1 MQYCNT
7 CSHLRRLSSQQVSV
21 YSKKILARAR
31 HSEMPSLRAQLA
43 HWFIWYKFYTGR
55 HQSESDLLESIR
67 TSYVEQD
74 VPLDPPAGIA
84 TSDEFEVVREEKEL
98 VAGQRWKIDHVSKK
112 NVDIESDKVIVYWH
126 GGAFI
131 RKVSLCPDLKPTAPD
146 ALTVPNC
153 TPGHASTLAIPH
165 QPDLQH
171 VHPRDNPPL
180 HPRPP
185 LNLHPRHSSLS
196 APSPLFTIRPQ
207 V

>member
-1 MQYCNT
+1 
-7 CSHLRRLSSQQVSV
+7 
-21 YSKKILARAR
+21 
-31 HSEMPSLRAQLA
+31 MPSLRAQLA
-43 HWFIWYKFYTGR
+43 HWLIWYKFYTGR
-55 HQSESDLLESIR
+55 HQSEADLLEGIR
-67 TSYVEQD
+67 TSHVEQD
-74 VPLDPPAGIA
+74 VPLDPPTEIA
-84 TSDEFEVVREEKEL
+84 TSDDFEVVREEKEL
-98 VAGQRWKIDHVSKK
+98 VAGQRWKIDHVHVSKK
-112 NVDIESDKVIVYWH
+112 NVDVESDKVIVYWH

-146 ALTVPNC
+146 NLTVANYII
-153 TPGHASTLAIPH
+153 GYASTLAIPH

-171 VHPRDNPPL
+171 LHPGDNPPL